1 MWSLKGAWTETAD
14 PRLAEL
20 PGAIYGWM
28 AAEESRRRSERVKA
42 GLARRK
48 AEGKP
53 VGRRAG
59 SKDRKPRRRSGYYA
73 RWEHERAMTS

>member
-1 MWSLKGAWTETAD
+1 MA
-14 PRLAEL
+14 RAES
-20 PGAIYGWM
+20 A
-28 AAEESRRRSERVKA
+28 RRSERVRA

-59 SKDRKPRRRSGYYA
+59 FEGPGAAGSKDRKPRKRSGYYA
-73 RWEHERAMTS
+73 RWEHERTMAS

>member
-1 MWSLKGAWTETAD
+1 
-14 PRLAEL
+14 
-20 PGAIYGWM
+20 M

-48 AEGKP
+48 AEGKL

-59 SKDRKPRRRSGYYA
+59 SQDRKLRRRSGYYA
-73 RWEHERAMTS
+73 RWERVRTIVS